1 MNWVHLMLK
10 KIIFY
15 ILGEITMSHLEQTIG
30 IIIATI
36 AVVLSYCGLA
46 FIGIVSKIIDW
57 FA

>member
-1 MNWVHLMLK
+1 MLK